1 MLPILD
7 KIVNQT
13 LCLQNYTLSPG
24 HCKGLAKACGLFLKN
39 KVTRVLFNNCGID
52 GKEFASILEGLSQ
65 LSNFRSIIYKKN
77 EFTKHSL
84 AALEPLLQ
92 KPNPNSLDELKF
104 VELKISS

>member
-1 MLPILD
+1 M
-7 KIVNQT
+7 
-13 LCLQNYTLSPG
+13 
-24 HCKGLAKACGLFLKN
+24 
-39 KVTRVLFNNCGID
+39 LFNNCGID

-84 AALEPLLQ
+84 AALEPILQ

-104 VELKISS
+104 VELKISSQCCEMLIKSLRQESYIRKLTLVNVNQTERQFDLLLKFI